1 MVELIL
7 MRHSKAVASA
17 PAGDHARGLSPRGLA
32 EAAEAGAALLR
43 LALPDFA
50 LVSDAR
56 RTRETFDR
64 VVDAAGR
71 PIAHRFEPELYG
83 ASPQAIL
90 AALASAPEDCRRLL
104 VIGHNPGI
112 GDLARRLSRPDGT
125 DLATTMDAHFPTS
138 ALALI
143 RLDIGSWTAVK
154 AGGRLEA
161 YIVAQAWQ
169 DSR

>member
-7 MRHSKAVASA
+7 MRHGKAVASS
-17 PAGDHARGLSPRGLA
+17 PAGDHARSLSQRGLA
-32 EAAEAGAALLR
+32 EAGEAGAELVR
-43 LALPDFA
+43 LGLPDFA

-71 PIAHRFEPELYG
+71 PIAHRFEPDLYG
-83 ASPQAIL
+83 ASPRAIL
-90 AALASAPEDCRRLL
+90 AAVASAPEDCRRLL

-112 GDLARRLSRPDGT
+112 GDLARQLCGPDERGR
-125 DLATTMDAHFPTS
+125 AATMDAHFPTS

-143 RLDIGSWTAVK
+143 RLDIGSWAQAK
-154 AGGRLEA
+154 AGGRLAA
-161 YIVAQAWQ
+161 YIVPQAWR